1 MSRRWCLG
9 VIINTC
15 LGIYVQTR
23 KHTAGSPAETIVEIL
38 SPVKKYSSR
47 KWRLRRTD
55 SVHIGCN
62 YAYHEVQSTV
72 KYVELLKS
80 VIEGSKGQSLPA
92 VNNIKT
98 CMKKLIDYLEWSLID
113 LDQKIIYG
121 FECPSYVLDL
131 KQPDSLNAI
140 FNCTILNGNL
150 IVTGLSNTICG
161 PDGPSL
167 PRLFEILGS
176 LTIEHSS
183 CSEDLSHFLPNL
195 IAIHGIFPFPDSLSL
210 GSKVSVPPFD
220 LLIHHTA
227 LSGIGLR
234 CLRVIGRH
242 GVLLIDNPQMCYTD
256 TVGWHLLS
264 PSLTDS
270 RSPVTNLTIEK
281 RNDESSPLGREL
293 LNADGLFDLCA
304 NACPVNCK
312 WITVNNLPRSFCWS
326 RDHCQYIC
334 SSKCRDNGL
343 TCSVHNAK
351 ECCHPNCL
359 GGCTGPTSDDCLICR
374 NFYYNNTCL
383 STCPDGLFG
392 LYGRYCVTREVCLSK
407 RVPDAIFPYV
417 LQHYHNSDGPIIFSI
432 QNRSCVPV
440 CGLGHRRSFDG
451 ICVPCGPDCEE
462 TKRDCGDVVI
472 YQQADLASVKDCVT
486 ARSVLISIRT
496 GQDDLSIALTEAFS
510 SLRVIYRSLRVIRS
524 DALLSLSF
532 LRNLRTIYGTDT
544 NNKEGLATSLASSP
558 HGIIALEVTWNVNL
572 EDLFPTSDSAKL
584 KIHSGSV
591 EFSANYRLCP
601 DKIRGFMK
609 NHVTFVSGRKLT
621 PAELDLIGTANGEFA
636 LCEPFQP
643 LSILLISSINC

>member
-1 MSRRWCLG
+1 MRRGYIGFSFIFLL
-9 VIINTC
+9 VNAFTF
-15 LGIYVQTR
+15 L
-23 KHTAGSPAETIVEIL
+23 A
-38 SPVKKYSSR
+38 
-47 KWRLRRTD
+47 TD
-55 SVHIGCN
+55 NNCAIPKDFE
-62 YAYHEVQSTV
+62 EV
-72 KYVELLKS
+72 
-80 VIEGSKGQSLPA
+80 
-92 VNNIKT
+92 
-98 CMKKLIDYLEWSLID
+98 
-113 LDQKIIYG
+113 
-121 FECPSYVLDL
+121 ECPSYVLDL
-131 KQPDSLNAI
+131 NQPDSLNAI
-140 FNCTILNGNL
+140 SNCTILNGNL

-161 PDGPSL
+161 PDGLSL

-183 CSEDLSHFLPNL
+183 CSGDLSHFLPNL
-195 IAIHGIFPFPDSLSL
+195 IAIHGIFPFSDSLSL

-256 TVGWHLLS
+256 TIGWHLLS

-270 RSPVTNLTIEK
+270 RSPMTNLTVEK

-304 NACPVNCK
+304 NACPMNCK

-374 NFYYNNTCL
+374 NFHYNNTCL
-383 STCPDGLFG
+383 SNCPNGLFG

-407 RVPDAIFPYV
+407 RVPDAIFPYA

-472 YQQADLASVKDCVT
+472 YQQADLAS
-486 ARSVLISIRT
+486 I
-496 GQDDLSIALTEAFS
+496 
-510 SLRVIYRSLRVIRS
+510 
-524 DALLSLSF
+524 
-532 LRNLRTIYGTDT
+532 DT
-544 NNKEGLATSLASSP
+544 FKPSCR
-558 HGIIALEVTWNVNL
+558 IALEVTWNVNL

-609 NHVTFVSGRKLT
+609 NHVTFASGRKLT

-636 LCEPFQP
+636 LCESYQSLF
-643 LSILLISSINC
+643 ILLISFINC